1 MADTSAILDVL
12 RTIPDPEMP
21 ISIVDLGLIE
31 SIHIEDGAVR
41 VDVLPTFIG
50 CPALPMIADDI
61 TKKLSALPGV
71 QSIEVEFIH
80 DPPWTVD
87 RITEQGRASL
97 KQHGV
102 TVPPPGGPGT
112 GAARLDIAGHHPG
125 SPGYIQ
131 LSTSAAPA
139 PIPCPFCDSTDTR
152 LDSSFGPTRCR
163 MIYYCNACRNS
174 FEHLKKV

>member
-1 MADTSAILDVL
+1 MPAADAILDVL
-12 RTIPDPEMP
+12 KTIPDPEMP
-21 ISIVDLGLIE
+21 VSIVDLGLIE
-31 SIHIEDGAVR
+31 SVHIDNGTVR

-61 TKKLSALPGV
+61 TTRLSALPGV
-71 QSIEVEFIH
+71 DHVDVEFLH

-102 TVPPPGGPGT
+102 TVPPPGS
-112 GAARLDIAGHHPG
+112 GATRLDIAGHHPG
-125 SPGYIQ
+125 SPGFVQ
-131 LSTSAAPA
+131 LRTSAAPA

-152 LDSSFGPTRCR
+152 LDSAFGPTRCR

-174 FEHLKKV
+174 FEHLKKI